1 MLNFTFKQN
10 NFVFCLNIL
19 LDSILVLI
27 GQYIIGSWVC
37 VLVL

>member
-1 MLNFTFKQN
+1 MFNFTFKQN
-10 NFVFCLNIL
+10 NFVFGLYIL
-19 LDSILVLI
+19 LDSILGLI